1 MPVESVVA
9 QSPTDVPAKSSG
21 SETKRTIRVAMRWK
35 LLAAFATAFTV
46 VFVFIAL
53 YVLQF
58 STQNAQTRLENELKT
73 FATGGAKGI
82 NAEQFVELIATVPPV
97 VDETNPFG
105 LGYPSSPLYADQAR
119 ALFNLN
125 NITGEALSY
134 AYFKDPKDG
143 LLYAAASSGYFLDP
157 QIGYTYKVAI
167 SNTSSVETNELMNEG
182 LAQPTLQP
190 AYTDAYGSWISAYVP
205 ILDKKGAVVGGLG
218 VDYPITYVDEVKR
231 DVLSRLLPIL
241 IAAYLILL
249 GVVLLLSTTL
259 VRPLKRL
266 TAASARIADGEYDLD
281 LSSFSGGRFPDEMY
295 ELAESFATMAR
306 KVGARE
312 KSLSQEVQRLKVEID
327 QTRRAE
333 AVREIT
339 ENDGFADLARKA
351 AEMRERMR
359 EDLGKE

>member
-1 MPVESVVA
+1 MAIETVLAES
-9 QSPTDVPAKSSG
+9 QPENPA
-21 SETKRTIRVAMRWK
+21 TISQERPRRSFRVAMRWK

-82 NAEQFVELIATVPPV
+82 NAEQFVELITTVPPV
-97 VDETNPFG
+97 VDEANPFG
-105 LGYPSSPLYADQAR
+105 LGYPSSPLYVEQAR
-119 ALFNLN
+119 ALINLN

-143 LLYAAASSGYFLDP
+143 KLYAAASSGYFLDP
-157 QIGYTYKVAI
+157 QIGYTYKVPI
-167 SNTSSVETNELMNEG
+167 SNTSSVETNQLMNAG
-182 LAQPTLQP
+182 LSQPTLQP

-205 ILDKKGAVVGGLG
+205 IVDQNGVTVGGLG

-241 IAAYLILL
+241 IAAYVILL

-359 EDLGKE
+359 KDLGKE